1 MIGMKQ
7 MLWIGIMSVNKQLTQ
22 QQNLRELA
30 SIKTNGRI
38 RILARLTFLN
48 LMSAN
53 GVMAK
58 TIIRNYKQKQERES
72 YDNLRQCKNIISKG

>member
-1 MIGMKQ
+1 M
-7 MLWIGIMSVNKQLTQ
+7 NKELQ

-58 TIIRNYKQKQERES
+58 TIIRNYKQKQERLNET
-72 YDNLRQCKNIISKG
+72 RQRHSKE